1 MFSSSGWGYSL
12 DDDDRRKIEKS
23 PEWKQYQ
30 ELLLDTFDA
39 QSAYAA
45 DSNSPQPELAGDAAS
60 KTEGIESN
68 TKQDA
73 DMSGGQAGDPTQSAR
88 RTASRPTWT
97 GTRQLRRSSP
107 DTRRRGVRVQRRGS
121 DLTRCSQFAK
131 TWITLRPSMNPG
143 LYEIPESWKKS
154 RKTQALRGATADG
167 WSDALQLAAK
177 KLVTD
182 QVNTSLKMVLKHD
195 PAS

>member
-1 MFSSSGWGYSL
+1 MPGRIRQKDLGIRKMFSSSGWGYSL

-88 RTASRPTWT
+88 RHGFEANMDRHKAIAEIVTRHAPTW
-97 GTRQLRRSSP
+97 RQ
-107 DTRRRGVRVQRRGS
+107 GS
-121 DLTRCSQFAK
+121 KAWK
-131 TWITLRPSMNPG
+131 RP
-143 LYEIPESWKKS
+143 
-154 RKTQALRGATADG
+154 
-167 WSDALQLAAK
+167 DALQSICKDLDHAA
-177 KLVTD
+177 
-182 QVNTSLKMVLKHD
+182 SLDESGVV
-195 PAS
+195 